1 MTMTSLSKPLP
12 DEHIPYYSTYIG
24 LVQGD
29 VFEFMAHTH
38 ATLHALIKD
47 LSDAHASARPAPT
60 EWSIKE
66 IIGHLSDGERL
77 FSYRALRFARND
89 VTPLASFDPDPYVLA
104 GNFNA
109 RTLPDIWA
117 EFDAVHAASV
127 ALFRSFDEEALLRR
141 GVASGNIISVRALL
155 YITAGHEQHHLIS
168 IRDVY
173 LSE

>member
-1 MTMTSLSKPLP
+1 MTSIGKPLP
-12 DEHIPYYSTYIG
+12 DEHVPYYSTYID

-29 VFEFMAHTH
+29 VFDFMTQTH
-38 ATLHALIKD
+38 AALHDLVKD

-77 FSYRALRFARND
+77 FCYRAMRFARND
-89 VTPLASFDPDPYVLA
+89 ATPLASFDPDPYVVA
-104 GNFNA
+104 GNFNT
-109 RTLPDIWA
+109 RTLADVWA
-117 EFDAVHAASV
+117 EFDAVHTASV
-127 ALFRSFDEEALLRR
+127 ALFRSFDEEVMLRR
-141 GVASGNIISVRALL
+141 GVASGNSVSVRALL

-173 LSE
+173 LPE